1 MAQFLEP
8 SARIDIKTLA
18 LEQVLGLTGNEE
30 GRKSLEKCDKVL
42 GGLLSLMEDKTN
54 EPSAKDASLAVI
66 NLSGDAEL
74 AKSLLEKKDLRLVER
89 LWQCVQDKDCYVSDP
104 CCAVLSNLT
113 IDKVCCNLVSDALE
127 AAKIT
132 LDQIIFVFCQEGY
145 NSKGAKLH
153 YLGPVLSNL
162 SQLASIRSQILDHS
176 RCVIQRLLPFTE
188 FKQSNIRR
196 GGIIGTLR

>member
-1 MAQFLEP
+1 
-8 SARIDIKTLA
+8 
-18 LEQVLGLTGNEE
+18 
-30 GRKSLEKCDKVL
+30 
-42 GGLLSLMEDKTN
+42 MEDKAD
-54 EPSAKDASLAVI
+54 EPAAKNASLAVI
-66 NLSGDAEL
+66 NLSGDPDL
-74 AKSLLEKKDLRLVER
+74 AKSLLQKKDLKLVQR
-89 LWQCVQDKDCYVSDP
+89 LWGCVQDKDCYVADP

-113 IDKVCCNLVSDALE
+113 IDKVCCDLVSDALQE
-127 AAKIT
+127 AKIS

-162 SQLASIRSQILDHS
+162 SQLASIRAQILNCS
-176 RCVIQRLLPFTE
+176 GCVIQRLLPFTE